1 MFSSMIFIQKHK
13 NMLSKKFLAR
23 MEALRRDTLKVI
35 LNNH

>member
-23 MEALRRDTLKVI
+23 MGALRRDTLKVI

>member
-1 MFSSMIFIQKHK
+1 MFLDMNSIQKHK
-13 NMLSKKFLAR
+13 NMLSKKVLAR

>member
-1 MFSSMIFIQKHK
+1 MFLDMILIQKHK
-13 NMLSKKFLAR
+13 NMSSKKVLAR